1 MKTEEEIVKN
11 INIIVSCLE
20 LKNMSDKELIRK
32 LGAIEGFLIVL
43 GKLDMNK
50 PLEYLPNETY
60 KQCVIRHVC
69 KFLNGL

>member
-32 LGAIEGFLIVL
+32 LFTDNNIEIKKTLI
-43 GKLDMNK
+43 
-50 PLEYLPNETY
+50 
-60 KQCVIRHVC
+60 
-69 KFLNGL
+69 